1 MNMKFFYIIIF
12 LLFSQ
17 YSSLKSQVNCT
28 VPLPPVLT
36 SVSVRPETGN
46 VEFTWTA
53 SPSSDIA
60 AYLIYE
66 YLNENGVPRGNI
78 IDTIWNPAATTYSYA
93 NSSYKYH
100 STSYVIAAY
109 RLPGIP
115 GLDGCPSPFS
125 NVLNTIFTSAV
136 IDTCNK
142 KITVGWNSYPSSPEK
157 VTGYSILLS
166 VNGAAFSEEQSADP
180 GATSFTFNEFDIN
193 ADYCYVVRANLE
205 GGTVSTSNKS
215 CISTKM
221 LVPPVWINADYA
233 TVNTDNKITLSFS
246 VDPASEITKF
256 QLEKKTGTSASFL
269 VIGNI
274 EEVNHQILFTDNQ
287 ADIEKINIYRLSA
300 MNSCNVPVTVSNTCS
315 NIVISLERTGDDI
328 DLSWNA
334 YREWLG
340 EVSSYRLFIK
350 TGTGFLE
357 KAELQ
362 PVDTAYRILYT
373 DIMYDVSGS
382 DLCFYVSATERNN
395 PYGLT
400 GLSSS
405 QLVCSVPTEVI
416 TVPNVFTPNNDL
428 VNDFF
433 RPVLSF
439 TPQNYH
445 LVISDRNGRVL
456 FETRDFHEDWD
467 GSQKGNT
474 KAGGVCLW
482 FLEVTTPS
490 GKKISKTGTIT
501 IIKN

>member
-1 MNMKFFYIIIF
+1 MNMKFYYIIIF

-17 YSSLKSQVNCT
+17 YSGLKSQVNCT
-28 VPLPPVLT
+28 VPLPPVFT
-36 SVSVRPETGN
+36 SVSVRPETGI

-93 NSSYKYH
+93 SSSYKYH
-100 STSYVIAAY
+100 STSYVVAAY

-115 GLDGCPSPFS
+115 GLEGCPSPFS
-125 NVLNTIFTSAV
+125 NVLNTIFTTAV

-142 KITVGWNSYPSSPEK
+142 TITVGWNSYPSSPRK
-157 VTGYSILLS
+157 VSGYSILLS
-166 VNGAAFSEEQSADP
+166 VNGAALKEEQTAEA
-180 GATSFTFNEFDIN
+180 GAGSYTFNDFEIN

-205 GGTVSTSNKS
+205 GGTFSTSNKS

-221 LVPPVWINADYA
+221 LVPPEWINADYA
-233 TVNTDNKITLSFS
+233 TVNSDNKISLSFS

-256 QLEKKTGTSASFL
+256 QLEKKTGSSASFL

-274 EEVNHQILFTDNQ
+274 EEANHQILLTDNQ
-287 ADIEKINIYRLSA
+287 ADVEKINTYRLSA
-300 MNSCNVPVTVSNTCS
+300 MNSCNVPVTISNTSS
-315 NIVISLERTGDDI
+315 NIVVSLERNGDEI

-350 TGTGFLE
+350 TGTGFEE
-357 KAELQ
+357 KAELASA
-362 PVDTAYRILYT
+362 DTSYRILYT

-382 DLCFYVSATERNN
+382 ELCFYVSAAEINN
-395 PYGLT
+395 PYGVT

-405 QLVCSVPTEVI
+405 QLICSVPTEII

-474 KAGGVCLW
+474 NAGGVCLW

>member
-1 MNMKFFYIIIF
+1 MIMKFFYIIIF

-17 YSSLKSQVNCT
+17 YPGLKSQVNCT

-36 SVSVRPETGN
+36 SVSVCPETGN

-109 RLPGIP
+109 RLPGLP
-115 GLDGCPSPFS
+115 GLDGCPSSFS
-125 NVLNTIFTSAV
+125 NVLNTIFTTAV

-142 KITVGWNSYPSSPEK
+142 KITVGWNSYPSSPKK
-157 VTGYSILLS
+157 VTGYSVLLS
-166 VNGAAFSEEQSADP
+166 VNGAVFGEEQSTDP
-180 GATSFTFNEFDIN
+180 DAVSFTFNEFDIN

-205 GGTVSTSNKS
+205 GSTVSTSNKS

-221 LVPPVWINADYA
+221 LVPPLWINADYA
-233 TVNTDNKITLSFS
+233 SVSSDNKISLSFS

-256 QLEKKTGTSASFL
+256 QLEKKTGPSASFF

-274 EEVNHQILFTDNQ
+274 EEVSHRIFFTDNQ
-287 ADIEKINIYRLSA
+287 SDIEKINSYRLSA
-300 MNSCNVPVTVSNTCS
+300 MNSCNVPVTISNTCS
-315 NIVISLERTGDDI
+315 NIVVSLERNGDDI

-350 TGTGFLE
+350 TGVGFVE
-357 KAELQ
+357 KAEL
-362 PVDTAYRILYT
+362 PPADTAYRILYT

-382 DLCFYVSATERNN
+382 ELCFYVSATERNN
-395 PYGLT
+395 PYGVT

-405 QLVCSVPTEVI
+405 QVVCSVPSEII

-445 LVISDRNGRVL
+445 LVVSDRNGRVV

-474 KAGGVCLW
+474 KTGGVCLW